1 MRIKRLLQ
9 CHKNPQQWNTAATDN
24 LVTRYGIAVTNLTL
38 KREQKRNNETRI
50 DIAVGNMGNLK

>member
-1 MRIKRLLQ
+1 MEHSCDRQFGDTLR
-9 CHKNPQQWNTAATDN
+9 H
-24 LVTRYGIAVTNLTL
+24 AVTNLTL